1 MVNSCVIKWHDK
13 LIKGYKGISSVT
25 GFKTEIDDYLIH
37 IGVSLIFEGE
47 KVYKIIQGP
56 EN

>member
-1 MVNSCVIKWHDK
+1 